1 MRSGSVFP
9 RACVALTSAVLTIP
23 VPASAHVQIDG
34 SAALV
39 SDYRYRGISLSDGR
53 PAAQAG
59 LEMTADG
66 WFAGAWASTTRNND
80 KPGAEVDLYAGW
92 RGAVG
97 TSRYSLT
104 GYYYVDPR
112 RSVMNYAELQ
122 ALFSRPM
129 GGVELELEASV
140 APEQTHIDEPNIY
153 LAAGLSLPL
162 KSHGVSLSAHAGYEN
177 GSWHRK
183 TDWDV
188 GADYHHAAPH
198 IGAHLIGVTGP
209 ACHGALPGGGR
220 TALVGSAR
228 VDL

>member
-1 MRSGSVFP
+1 
-9 RACVALTSAVLTIP
+9 
-23 VPASAHVQIDG
+23 VQIDG

-53 PAAQAG
+53 PAVQAG
-59 LEMTADG
+59 LEMTTDG
-66 WFAGAWASTTRNND
+66 WFAGAWASTTRNYGE
-80 KPGAEVDLYAGW
+80 PGTEVDLYAGW

-97 TSRYSLT
+97 TSRYTLT

-122 ALFSRPM
+122 ALLSQPV

-153 LAAGLSLPL
+153 LAAGLSVPL
-162 KSHGVSLSAHAGYEN
+162 KSRVSLSAHAGYEN

-188 GADYHHAAPH
+188 GADYHHAAFR

-209 ACHGALPGGGR
+209 ACHGALRRGER
-220 TALVGSAR
+220 TGLVGSVR